1 MKNKK
6 KSIDTSIL
14 QIKAGLFFDVEQEV
28 LVLQPGCEVGT
39 SFLCREKMSDLQGS
53 GEDQRQD
60 TACKCC
66 RAGHKPY
73 AVQSPECGQE
83 E

>member
-1 MKNKK
+1 MKNKQ

-39 SFLCREKMSDLQGS
+39 SFLCREKTSDL
-53 GEDQRQD
+53 
-60 TACKCC
+60 
-66 RAGHKPY
+66 
-73 AVQSPECGQE
+73 
-83 E
+83 